1 MSFRQ
6 SRVYSL
12 IFTLGAVGVAGMLA
26 GFDKPQ
32 TTAPAAAVATVESA
46 NAEPQLAEVTKRM
59 VAKKDS
65 VVGALLITKNG
76 ELIPVDTNGRVA
88 MSCTLPKDASDKST
102 SRTECPKTRNTT
114 ITDNQPFSV
123 VSHTGSK
130 CVTVSGI
137 FGGKYLTFQIPSGC
151 TP

>member
-1 MSFRQ
+1 MNFRQ
-6 SRVYSL
+6 SRLYSL
-12 IFTLGAVGVAGMLA
+12 IFTLGAVGAASMLT

-32 TTAPAAAVATVESA
+32 TVTAAPAAAVESA
-46 NAEPQLAEVTKRM
+46 NGEPNLVDVTKRM

-76 ELIPVDTNGRVA
+76 ELIPVDTNGRLA
-88 MSCTLPKDASDKST
+88 SSCTLPKDAADKGN

-137 FGGKYLTFQIPSGC
+137 FGGKYMTFQIPSGC

>member
-1 MSFRQ
+1 MNFRQ
-6 SRVYSL
+6 SRLYSL
-12 IFTLGAVGVAGMLA
+12 IFTLGAVGVASMLT

-32 TTAPAAAVATVESA
+32 TVTAAPAAAVESA
-46 NAEPQLAEVTKRM
+46 NAEPNLVDVTKRM

-76 ELIPVDTNGRVA
+76 ELIPVDTNGRLA
-88 MSCTLPKDASDKST
+88 SSCTLPKDASDKGN

-137 FGGKYLTFQIPSGC
+137 FGGKYMTFQIPSGC